1 MKSSRRLLFCALA
14 IVCLRGSL
22 CAENWPHWRGPH
34 FDGSSTEQKLPA
46 DFSKTNN
53 VQWIAPLPGPSA
65 ATPIVW
71 GDHVFV
77 SSTDLRT
84 KTLRALALDR
94 RTGKELWNQEV
105 ASGFKL
111 DDRSN
116 LASPS
121 PVTDGQ
127 LVYFFYGTGDL
138 VAFDFAGN
146 KVWSRNLPKDYG
158 PFAFN
163 WTFGSSPTLFDE
175 KLFIQVLQ
183 RNVPVHGRG
192 QKDGPNDSYLLAL
205 APKSGKEI
213 WKHIRPS
220 DAHEESREAYSTPM
234 PFEHAGRREIL
245 LMGGDCITGH
255 SLKDGEEF
263 WRWGSWN
270 PTRITHWRLV
280 PSPVTGAGAVLAC
293 APKGSPVFA
302 VKAGSKGVLDD
313 SGLAWTSQDREVSS
327 DVGTPLFYQGRF
339 YVVNGDKKNIARIDP
354 ATGKADW
361 IGELGTRVKIESS
374 PTGADGKIYF
384 QNFRGEVFVV
394 AAAPEFK
401 LLHVAAMGDE
411 GDDDLRASVAVAK
424 GNLYIR
430 TGSKLYCVGVVK

>member
-1 MKSSRRLLFCALA
+1 MKLFRKLLFGVLA
-14 IVCLRGSL
+14 IGCLSSSL
-22 CAENWPHWRGPH
+22 SAENWPHWRGPH
-34 FDGSSTEQKLPA
+34 FDGSSPEQKLPA
-46 DFSKTNN
+46 DFSKTNK
-53 VQWIAPLPGPSA
+53 VHWVASLPGPAA
-65 ATPIVW
+65 ATPIIW
-71 GDHVFV
+71 GDHVFI

-84 KTLRALALDR
+84 KTLHALALDR

-105 ASGFKL
+105 APGFNL
-111 DDRSN
+111 DNKSN

-127 LVYFFYGTGDL
+127 MVYFLYGTGEL
-138 VAFDFAGN
+138 VAFDFAGER
-146 KVWSRNLPKDYG
+146 VWARNLQKDYG
-158 PFAFN
+158 QFAYQ
-163 WTFGSSPTLFDE
+163 WTYGASPTLFDG

-205 APKSGKEI
+205 APKTGAEI

-220 DAHEESREAYSTPM
+220 EAHEESHEAYSTPI
-234 PFEHAGRREIL
+234 PFAHAGRREMLVI
-245 LMGGDCITGH
+245 GGDCITGH
-255 SLKDGEEF
+255 SLTDGEEL

-280 PSPVTGAGAVLAC
+280 PSPVTGGGVVLAC

-302 VKAGSKGVLDD
+302 IKAGSHGDLDD
-313 SGLAWTSQDREVSS
+313 SGLAWTIPEREVSS

-339 YVVNGDKKNIARIDP
+339 YVLNGDKKNLARIDP

-361 IGELGTRVKIESS
+361 IGDLGTRVKLESS
-374 PTGADGKIYF
+374 PTGADGKIFF

-401 LLHVAAMGDE
+401 LLHVAAMGDD
-411 GDDDLRASVAVAK
+411 GDEDLRATVAVAQ
-424 GNLYIR
+424 GSLFIR
-430 TGSKLYCVGVVK
+430 TGSKLYCVGN

>member
-1 MKSSRRLLFCALA
+1 MKLSLRLLFCALA
-14 IVCLRGSL
+14 LVCLRGTLS
-22 CAENWPHWRGPH
+22 AENWPHWRGPN
-34 FDGSSTEQKLPA
+34 FNGSSTERKLPA

-53 VQWIAPLPGPSA
+53 VQWIATLPGPSA
-65 ATPIVW
+65 ATPIIW

-77 SSTDLRT
+77 NSTDLRT

-105 ASGFKL
+105 APGFNL
-111 DDRSN
+111 DNKSN

-127 LVYFFYGTGDL
+127 LVCFLYGTGDL

-146 KVWSRNLPKDYG
+146 KIWSRNLQKDYG
-158 PFAFN
+158 QFAYQ
-163 WTFGSSPTLFDE
+163 WTYGASPTLFDG

-192 QKDGPNDSYLLAL
+192 RKDGPNDSYLLAL
-205 APKSGKEI
+205 APKTGQEI

-220 DAHEESREAYSTPM
+220 EAHEESHEAYSTPI

-245 LMGGDCITGH
+245 VIGGDCITGH

-270 PTRITHWRLV
+270 PNRITHWRLV
-280 PSPVTGAGAVLAC
+280 PSPVTGPGVVLAC

-302 VKAGSKGVLDD
+302 VKAGSQGALDD
-313 SGLAWTSQDREVSS
+313 SGLAWTSPDREVSS

-339 YVVNGDKKNIARIDP
+339 YVVNGDRKNIARIDP

-401 LLHVAAMGDE
+401 LLHVAAMGNE
-411 GDDDLRASVAVAK
+411 GDDDLRATVAVAQ
-424 GNLYIR
+424 GNLFIR
-430 TGSKLYCVGVVK
+430 TGSKLYCVGAVN

>member
-1 MKSSRRLLFCALA
+1 MKHSRRLLFCALA
-14 IVCLRGSL
+14 LLGLRGSSS
-22 CAENWPHWRGPH
+22 AENWPHWRGPN
-34 FDGSSTEQKLPA
+34 FNGSSTEQKLPT
-46 DFSKTNN
+46 DFSKTNH
-53 VQWIAPLPGPSA
+53 VSWIAPLPGPAA
-65 ATPIVW
+65 ATPIIW

-94 RTGKELWNQEV
+94 RTGKELWNHEI
-105 ASGFKL
+105 APGFNL

-127 LVYFFYGTGDL
+127 LVYFLYGTGDL

-146 KVWSRNLPKDYG
+146 KVWARNLPKDYG
-158 PFAFN
+158 PLAFN
-163 WTFGSSPTLFDE
+163 WTYGSSPTLFDG

-205 APKSGKEI
+205 APKSGQEL

-220 DAHEESREAYSTPM
+220 DAHEESREAYSTPI
-234 PFEHAGRREIL
+234 PFEHEGRREIL
-245 LMGGDCITGH
+245 VTGGDCITGH

-280 PSPVTGAGAVLAC
+280 PSPVTGGGVVLAS

-302 VKAGSKGVLDD
+302 VKAGSKGALDD
-313 SGLAWTSQDREVSS
+313 SGLAWTSQEREVSS

-411 GDDDLRASVAVAK
+411 GDDDLRATVAVAQ

-430 TGSKLYCVGVVK
+430 TGSKLYCVGAAK

>member
-1 MKSSRRLLFCALA
+1 MKPSRKLLVGALA
-14 IVCLRGSL
+14 LLCLRAALS
-22 CAENWPHWRGPH
+22 AENWPHWRGPN
-34 FDGSSTEQKLPA
+34 FNGSAAEQKLPA
-46 DFSKTNN
+46 DFSKTNH
-53 VQWIAPLPGPSA
+53 VQWVAALPGPAA
-65 ATPIVW
+65 ATPIIW

-94 RTGKELWNQEV
+94 RTGKELWNQEI
-105 ASGFKL
+105 APGFKQ

-121 PVTDGQ
+121 PVTDGE

-138 VAFDFAGN
+138 VAFDFAGHR
-146 KVWSRNLPKDYG
+146 VWARNLQKEYG
-158 PFAFN
+158 SFAFN
-163 WTFGSSPTLFDE
+163 FTFGSSPTLFDE
-175 KLFIQVLQ
+175 QLFVQVLQ

-205 APKSGKEI
+205 APKTGQEI

-220 DAHEESREAYSTPM
+220 EAHEESREAYSTPI
-234 PFEHAGRREIL
+234 PFAHAGRREIL
-245 LMGGDCITGH
+245 VIGGDCITGH
-255 SLKDGEEF
+255 SLKDGAEY

-270 PTRITHWRLV
+270 PDRITHWRLV
-280 PSPVTGAGAVLAC
+280 PSPVTGGDAVLAC

-302 VKAGSKGVLDD
+302 VKAGSQGSLDD
-313 SGLAWTSQDREVSS
+313 SGLAWTSAEREVSS

-354 ATGKADW
+354 TTGKAEW
-361 IGELGTRVKIESS
+361 IGDLGTRVKIESS

-411 GDDDLRASVAVAK
+411 DDNDLRATIAVAQ
-424 GNLYIR
+424 GSLFIR
-430 TGSKLYCVGVVK
+430 TGSKLYCVGL